1 MVKTRRAISLNKL
14 VELWDAYATY
24 RKAQIAPS
32 TYLRDYRKV
41 TRRLEKMRKQAPYL
55 AGAIE
60 IRDWLLQQY
69 SAETSRRTIQQ
80 FSACARWA
88 VDSELLT
95 LNPFDGLQ
103 RHLRPKRPSEKAW
116 ASFTA
121 EERDRIIQEFD
132 LLQPFYSPWV
142 KFLFWTA
149 ARPEEAC
156 ALRWEHIA
164 GDCTEILFQEA
175 LPIDMQQVQAT
186 KNYKS
191 TRFPCNARLQRL
203 LKEIEARAGRSRL
216 DHVFQGRKGGRFDY
230 HNFQTRYWR
239 PLILDLVENGKIAFY
254 LSQYHCR
261 HTFITLAL
269 ENGLSVQDISYLA
282 RVSPKIIYDH
292 YAGRSRR
299 ILIPEF

>member
-1 MVKTRRAISLNKL
+1 MESDL
-14 VELWDAYATY
+14 
-24 RKAQIAPS
+24 
-32 TYLRDYRKV
+32 
-41 TRRLEKMRKQAPYL
+41 LER
-55 AGAIE
+55 
-60 IRDWLLQQY
+60 
-69 SAETSRRTIQQ
+69 
-80 FSACARWA
+80 
-88 VDSELLT
+88 
-95 LNPFDGLQ
+95 NPFDGLQ

-132 LLQPFYSPWV
+132 ATQAFYASWV
-142 KFLFWTA
+142 KFLFWTG

-175 LPIDMQQVQAT
+175 LPIDMKEVQST
-186 KNYKS
+186 KNYRT
-191 TRFPCNARLQRL
+191 TRFPCNSRLQRL
-203 LKEIEARAGRSRL
+203 LREIESEKGRSRL
-216 DHVFQGRKGGRFDY
+216 EQVFQGVKGGRFDY
-230 HNFQTRYWR
+230 HNFQTRYWK
-239 PLILDLVENGKIAFY
+239 PLVLELVDRGKIAFY

-269 ENGLSVQDISYLA
+269 EANLSVQDVSYLA